1 MDLVFV
7 DPPYR
12 MGMLLPVLEELC
24 SLDILASPSTLVAQS
39 EQREVSASPC
49 EQSGDGQVENLWRH
63 PDNPLSTRGTAMS
76 SKLVIYPG
84 TFDPITNGHIS
95 VVSRALKI
103 FDRLVIAIL
112 NNPNKLPLFT
122 MEERIQM
129 IRDVL
134 KDQRHVEVESFNG
147 LLVDYV
153 IQKKTNVVIRG
164 LRALSDF
171 EYEFQMALMNRK
183 LNREVQSIFLMTDYK
198 WFYTSSTI
206 IKEAASLGG
215 DVSGLGPSDRLQE
228 TETKIRVLKRS

>member
-1 MDLVFV
+1 
-7 DPPYR
+7 
-12 MGMLLPVLEELC
+12 
-24 SLDILASPSTLVAQS
+24 
-39 EQREVSASPC
+39 
-49 EQSGDGQVENLWRH
+49 
-63 PDNPLSTRGTAMS
+63 MS
-76 SKLVIYPG
+76 SKVVIYPG

-112 NNPNKLPLFT
+112 NNPHKVPLFS

-129 IRDVL
+129 IREVL
-134 KDQRHVEVESFNG
+134 KDQRHLEVDTFNG

-215 DVSGLGPSDRLQE
+215 DVSGLVPPIVC
-228 TETKIRVLKRS
+228 KKLKQKFGY

>member
-1 MDLVFV
+1 MN
-7 DPPYR
+7 
-12 MGMLLPVLEELC
+12 
-24 SLDILASPSTLVAQS
+24 I
-39 EQREVSASPC
+39 
-49 EQSGDGQVENLWRH
+49 
-63 PDNPLSTRGTAMS
+63 TA
-76 SKLVIYPG
+76 LYPG

-95 VVSRALKI
+95 VVARALKI
-103 FDRLVIAIL
+103 FDQMVIAIL
-112 NNPNKLPLFT
+112 NNPNKVPLFS

-129 IRDVL
+129 IREVL
-134 KDQRHVEVESFNG
+134 KDQKHVEVDSFNG

-215 DVSGLGPSDRLQE
+215 DVSGLVPAIVC
-228 TETKIRVLKRS
+228 KKLKRKFGY